1 MQIDDNFLKDKYDY
15 SRFTNECYG
24 DKQGINAVKR
34 IAMQGSVKI
43 VIELYLTLK
52 NIVII
57 LRPYIWIQIGLYS
70 NLIWVYTVCDWL

>member
-1 MQIDDNFLKDKYDY
+1 MQIDGNFLKDKYDY

-57 LRPYIWIQIGLYS
+57 LRP
-70 NLIWVYTVCDWL
+70 